1 MKEIAKGRA
10 NLVAKANYSD
20 NVIALNSEI
29 ANCMAKET
37 ELMESLM
44 AKPIAKPMAYPMSY
58 PIA

>member
-20 NVIALNSEI
+20 NVIALNSGI
-29 ANCMAKET
+29 ANFMAKET

-44 AKPIAKPMAYPMSY
+44 AYPMAYPK
-58 PIA
+58 A